1 MDTSQPAHHLQLRA
15 ARDRGAVRAARTARA
30 AMSAERKSMTL
41 HRLRA
46 MHAAG
51 EKITMLTVSA
61 AE

>member
-1 MDTSQPAHHLQLRA
+1 LDASPPAHHQA
-15 ARDRGAVRAARTARA
+15 AREPGAVRVARTARA
-30 AMSAERKSMTL
+30 GISAERKSMTL